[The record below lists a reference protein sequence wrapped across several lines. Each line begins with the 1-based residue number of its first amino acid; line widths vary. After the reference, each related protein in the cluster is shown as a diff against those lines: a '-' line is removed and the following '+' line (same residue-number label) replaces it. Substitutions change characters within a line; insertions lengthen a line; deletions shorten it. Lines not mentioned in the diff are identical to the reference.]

1 MQFLLH
7 GSITPAAG
15 EALVRHGHKLHWPAE
30 SGLDPAAALDQ
41 VLHLAIEKQWDL
53 ITTESALPGL
63 VLQGGSHFKRSLVYL
78 QLSGGDVEQDDAIDR
93 LFTRYPRLAP
103 LRLYTVT
110 ENRVKVRQLPG
121 R

>member
-15 EALVRHGHKLHWPAE
+15 QAFVRHGHKIHWPAE
-30 SGLDPAAALDQ
+30 SGLDATAALDQ
-41 VLHLAIEKQWDL
+41 VLQLAVEKQWDL
-53 ITTESALPGL
+53 VTTQTALANLP
-63 VLQGGSHFKRSLVYL
+63 LQGGSQFKRSLVFL
-78 QLSGGDVEQDDAIDR
+78 QLPGGDVEQDDAIDR
-93 LFTRYPRLAP
+93 LFARYPRLAP

-110 ENRVKVRQLPG
+110 ENRVKIRQLPG